1 MPEHMESIEVKRAE
15 PIAAEGNWMQR
26 RVDMNIADRIQ
37 HLRKTKG
44 ISQEELADRL
54 GVSRQA
60 ISKWESEQSSPDIEK
75 VIIMSEFFEVTTDY
89 LLKGIEPAPDK
100 TAVIEHKPDAGIF
113 TIVGTAF
120 NIMGVVVAAMVWYEE
135 QIATAT
141 AVGLILMIVGCMVY
155 GIGMMV
161 SEPASIKRA
170 KRKFRV
176 VNVWILTFIPLSIL
190 YNLLTGGYRLAPYP
204 VLVGGIIRYA
214 LFWFVYIVIG
224 VTADCTIMRNIKIDK
239 GQKQK

>member
-1 MPEHMESIEVKRAE
+1 MPERMESIEVKRTE
-15 PIAAEGNWMQR
+15 PIAAGGNWKQR

-44 ISQEELADRL
+44 ISQEELADKL

-89 LLKGIEPAPDK
+89 LLKGIEPVPDK
-100 TAVIEHKPDAGIF
+100 TAVIEQKPDAGIF
-113 TIVGTAF
+113 TIIGTAF

-161 SEPASIKRA
+161 SEPTSIKRA
-170 KRKFRV
+170 KLRFRV
-176 VNVWILTFIPLSIL
+176 VNVWILTFMPLSIL
-190 YNLLTGGYRLAPYP
+190 YNFLTGSYRLAPYP
-204 VLVGGIIRYA
+204 IPVGGLIRYA
-214 LFWFVYIVIG
+214 LFWGVYIAIG
-224 VTADCTIMRNIKIDK
+224 VIADFVILRTDL
-239 GQKQK
+239 

>member
-1 MPEHMESIEVKRAE
+1 MESIEVKITGQ
-15 PIAAEGNWMQR
+15 IAAKGNWNQR
-26 RVDMNIADRIQ
+26 SVNMNIADRIQ
-37 HLRKTKG
+37 HLRKMKG
-44 ISQEELADRL
+44 ISQEELADKL

-89 LLKGIEPAPDK
+89 LLKGIEPVPDK
-100 TAVIEHKPDAGIF
+100 TAAIEQKPDAGIF

-141 AVGLILMIVGCMVY
+141 AVGLILLIVGCMVY

-161 SEPASIKRA
+161 SEPASIKQAQRRFWA
-170 KRKFRV
+170 A
-176 VNVWILTFIPLSIL
+176 NVWILTFMLLSIL
-190 YNLLTGGYRLAPYP
+190 YNFLTGGYRLAPYP
-204 VLVGGIIRYA
+204 VLDGGIIRYA
-214 LFWFVYIVIG
+214 LFWFVYIAIG
-224 VTADCTIMRNIKIDK
+224 VTADCAILRNLKIDK

>member
-1 MPEHMESIEVKRAE
+1 
-15 PIAAEGNWMQR
+15 
-26 RVDMNIADRIQ
+26 MNIADRIQ
-37 HLRKTKG
+37 HLRKMKG

-89 LLKGIEPAPDK
+89 LLKGIEPVPDK
-100 TAVIEHKPDAGIF
+100 TAVIMQKPDAGIF
-113 TIVGTAF
+113 TIVGTAI
-120 NIMGVVVAAMVWYEE
+120 NIMGVIVAAMVWYEE

-141 AVGLILMIVGCMVY
+141 AVVLILMIVGCSVY
-155 GIGMMV
+155 GIGMIV
-161 SEPASIKRA
+161 SEPASKKQAQRRFWA
-170 KRKFRV
+170 
-176 VNVWILTFIPLSIL
+176 VNVWMLTFMPLSIL
-190 YNLLTGGYRLAPYP
+190 YSFLPGGYRLAPYP
-204 VLVGGIIRYA
+204 VLDGGIIRYA

-224 VTADCTIMRNIKIDK
+224 VTADCAILRNFKIDR